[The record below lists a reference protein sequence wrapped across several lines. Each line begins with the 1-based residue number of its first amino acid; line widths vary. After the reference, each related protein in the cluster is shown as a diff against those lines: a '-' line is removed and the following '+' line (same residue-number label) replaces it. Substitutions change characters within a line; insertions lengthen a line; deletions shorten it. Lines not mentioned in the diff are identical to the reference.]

1 MMITQLQ
8 QQVLALLFVVSF
20 YELHEWS
27 PRIFLGPNEKNLPE
41 RMKKEGNRAI
51 GKKGK
56 KERG

>member
-1 MMITQLQ
+1 M
-8 QQVLALLFVVSF
+8 VLENLSWA
-20 YELHEWS
+20 
-27 PRIFLGPNEKNLPE
+27 RGKNLPE